1 MERLL
6 RGQVALVA
14 LAWAAL
20 TVQGAAPSGDWPQWR
35 GPQRDDLSTETGL
48 LQEWPTG
55 GPPLVW
61 HVTELGG
68 GYSGVSLAG
77 GRIFTMGEK
86 GEASYLLALNR
97 ADGKLHWST
106 KVGKAGAPG
115 WGGFAG
121 PRCTPTVAGD
131 LVFAVSQYGE
141 FICAEAATGKERWR
155 KSLTADLGGELP
167 EWSFAESPLVDGDQ
181 VVCTPGG
188 KAGAI
193 VAMNKGTGEILWRCQ
208 QFTDAA
214 EYASLVPAEI
224 GGVQQY
230 VQLTQSS
237 VAGVAAR
244 DGRLLW
250 RAARKDNV
258 AVIPTP
264 VVSGNQVFVTS
275 GYGVG
280 CNLFEVSQSGD
291 RFKTQQL
298 YASKALQNHHG
309 GVVLVGKHIYGHSD
323 SKGWTCLDLATG
335 ETAWQ
340 EKGKLGKGSL
350 TYADGHLY
358 LRQEDGPGTIALIAA
373 TPEGYR
379 EKGRFD
385 QPHRSAKNSWPHP
398 VVAGGRLYIRDQEVL
413 LCFDVTKR

>member
-1 MERLL
+1 
-6 RGQVALVA
+6 VALVA
-14 LAWAAL
+14 LAWAGAL
-20 TVQGAAPSGDWPQWR
+20 TVQGAAASGDWPQWR

-61 HVTELGG
+61 QVAELGA

-97 ADGKLHWST
+97 ADGKPLWST

-141 FICAEAATGKERWR
+141 FICVEAATGKERWH
-155 KSLTADLGGELP
+155 KSLTADLGGKLP
-167 EWSFAESPLVDGDQ
+167 EWGFAESPLVDADK

-188 KAGAI
+188 KDGAV
-193 VAMNKGTGEILWRCQ
+193 VAMNKSTGAILWRSQ

-214 EYASLVPAEI
+214 EYASLAPAEI

-237 VAGVAAR
+237 VAGVAAD

-250 RAARKDNV
+250 HAARKGNV

-264 VVSGNQVFVTS
+264 VLSGNRVFVTS

-280 CNLFEVSQSGD
+280 CNLFEVSQNGD
-291 RFKTQQL
+291 RFKAQQL
-298 YASKALQNHHG
+298 YANKALQNHHG

-335 ETAWQ
+335 DTMWQ
-340 EKGKLGKGSL
+340 EKSKLGKGAL
-350 TYADGHLY
+350 TYADGRLY

-385 QPHRSAKNSWPHP
+385 QPHRSTKNSWPHP